1 MYRRAT
7 ATCRTLPSDER
18 NRETA
23 AELRVVDGRSP
34 VLARV
39 CLVADLSE
47 LVEAVERV
55 WRIPPPGPANLLTDP
70 RFLTLAGIIARRCG
84 GEKVAFSLSNALR
97 NLGLPCAMR
106 ASAPSAVD
114 GFGAI
119 AAALERTFSVSTTT
133 RRHLCPLDFADD
145 LPALSFGRA
154 RIDRFSSSDLQALFD
169 RHRLERVYSGRP
181 VDFSRLA
188 QLQWLVV
195 EEKAEIDPRPEA
207 RAIPILF
214 ELMDRDLGAFDPLAR
229 RYPAAVEQALV
240 ALLLAPWEDWATM
253 LEVDWRGFRLPWVYT
268 VDDDLAVQPMA
279 PPDAEALTFEPVI
292 YHDNYGEEIEDE
304 RPSVLPLEDGSST
317 QLEHAIAE
325 AWRKLEASRG
335 CELFQTP
342 IEHFLVRAY
351 LSGGIDELLAHMTVL
366 EAALGEEADHDRRL
380 RPKPERNLSATDRMA
395 RKIAG
400 LLGDQTAADS
410 YRALFK
416 IRSLFVHGRAG
427 LSTISTE
434 QKVMARRLSR
444 RVVNALLD
452 QAAAGAPSRA
462 AVLAQHLTR
471 GAP

>member
-1 MYRRAT
+1 M
-7 ATCRTLPSDER
+7 PHVPD
-18 NRETA
+18 
-23 AELRVVDGRSP
+23 
-34 VLARV
+34 
-39 CLVADLSE
+39 

-55 WRIPPPGPANLLTDP
+55 WRIPHPGPANLLADP
-70 RFLTLAGIIARRCG
+70 RFLELSGALTQRCG

-106 ASAPSAVD
+106 SGAPSAVD
-114 GFGAI
+114 DFGAI
-119 AAALERTFSVSTTT
+119 AAALERTFSASTTT
-133 RRHLCPLDFADD
+133 RRHLCPLDLADD

-169 RHRLERVYSGRP
+169 RDRLERVYSGRP

-195 EEKAEIDPRPEA
+195 EETAEIDPRPEA

-214 ELMDRDLGAFDPLAR
+214 ELMGQDLGAFDPLAR

-240 ALLLAPWEDWATM
+240 ALLLAQWEDWATM

-279 PPDAEALTFEPVI
+279 PPDAEALTFEPII

-304 RPSVLPLEDGSST
+304 RPSVLPLGDGSST
-317 QLEHAIAE
+317 QLEHAIAD

-366 EAALGEEADHDRRL
+366 EAALGEEADHDRKL

-400 LLGDQTAADS
+400 LLGDQTAADA

-462 AVLAQHLTR
+462 VVLAQHLAR
-471 GAP
+471 GAH

>member
-1 MYRRAT
+1 MT
-7 ATCRTLPSDER
+7 D
-18 NRETA
+18 
-23 AELRVVDGRSP
+23 
-34 VLARV
+34 VL
-39 CLVADLSE
+39 DL
-47 LVEAVERV
+47 LEAVERL
-55 WRIPPPGPANLLTDP
+55 WRIPPPGPANLLADP
-70 RFLTLAGIIARRCG
+70 RFLMLAGVLTQRCG
-84 GEKVAFSLSNALR
+84 GNKVAFALSNALR

-106 ASAPSAVD
+106 PSTPSTTD
-114 GFGAI
+114 DFGAI
-119 AAALERTFSVSTTT
+119 ATALERAFSASTTT
-133 RRHLCPLDFADD
+133 RRHLCPLDLADD

-154 RIDRFSSSDLQALFD
+154 RIDRFSSSDLQALFE
-169 RHRLERVYSGRP
+169 RHRLERVNSGRP

-195 EEKAEIDPRPEA
+195 EETVEIDPRPEV

-229 RYPAAVEQALV
+229 RYPAAVEQALA
-240 ALLLAPWEDWATM
+240 ALLLTPWEDWVTM

-279 PPDAEALTFEPVI
+279 PPDTEALTFEPFI

-366 EAALGEEADHDRRL
+366 EAALGEEADHDRKL

-400 LLGDQTAADS
+400 LLGDQAAADS

-444 RVVNALLD
+444 RVVNELLD
-452 QAAAGAPSRA
+452 QAAVGAPSRA
-462 AVLAQHLTR
+462 AVLAEHLAR
-471 GAP
+471 GAPYTNSR

>member
-1 MYRRAT
+1 M
-7 ATCRTLPSDER
+7 
-18 NRETA
+18 
-23 AELRVVDGRSP
+23 
-34 VLARV
+34 
-39 CLVADLSE
+39 ADLSD

-55 WRIPPPGPANLLTDP
+55 WRIPLPGPANLLADP
-70 RFLTLAGIIARRCG
+70 RFLKLAGALTQRCG
-84 GEKVAFSLSNALR
+84 GEKAAFSLSNALR

-106 ASAPSAVD
+106 SGAPSTVD

-119 AAALERTFSVSTTT
+119 AAALERTFSATTTT
-133 RRHLCPLDFADD
+133 RRHLCPLDLADD

-154 RIDRFSSSDLQALFD
+154 RIDRFSAGDLQALFD

-181 VDFSRLA
+181 VDFNRLA

-195 EEKAEIDPRPEA
+195 EETLEIDPRPEA

-214 ELMDRDLGAFDPLAR
+214 ELMGRDLGAFDPLAR
-229 RYPAAVEQALV
+229 RYPAAVEQALFS
-240 ALLLAPWEDWATM
+240 LLLARWEDWATM

-279 PPDAEALTFEPVI
+279 PPDAKALTFEPVI
-292 YHDNYGEEIEDE
+292 YHDTDGEEIEDE
-304 RPSVLPLEDGSST
+304 RPSVLPLEDGIST
-317 QLEHAIAE
+317 DLEHGTRD

-335 CELFQTP
+335 SQLFQTP

-351 LSGGIDELLAHMTVL
+351 LSSGIDELLAHMTVL
-366 EAALGEEADHDRRL
+366 EAALGEEGDHDRKL
-380 RPKPERNLSATDRMA
+380 RPKPERDLGATERMA

-400 LLGDQTAADS
+400 LLGDQTAADA
-410 YRALFK
+410 YRSLFK

-434 QKVMARRLSR
+434 QKVMARRLAR

-462 AVLAQHLTR
+462 DVLAQQLAR
-471 GAP
+471 GAA